1 MMHKTMMNVP
11 VRLELE
17 STFALWRHLEEQAAP
32 DFVTAVSRGQR
43 DKRENLE
50 LGFSPYSGIK

>member
-17 STFALWRHLEEQAAP
+17 STFALLRHLEERAAP
-32 DFVTAVSRGQR
+32 DFAKAASRGQR
-43 DKRENLE
+43 DKREH
-50 LGFSPYSGIK
+50 LGTRL